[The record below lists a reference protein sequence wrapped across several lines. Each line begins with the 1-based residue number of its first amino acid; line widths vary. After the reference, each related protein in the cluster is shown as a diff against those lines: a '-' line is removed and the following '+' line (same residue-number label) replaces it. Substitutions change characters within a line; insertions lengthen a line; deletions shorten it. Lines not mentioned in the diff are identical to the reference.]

1 MIIRLYLMQVMIMFA
16 IDSLYYFVFKMIN
29 NLTILMAMTL
39 LILPIAL
46 NVVMLYRVITIIK
59 ERNNG

>member
-1 MIIRLYLMQVMIMFA
+1 MIMFA

-46 NVVMLYRVITIIK
+46 NIVMLYRVITIRK

>member
-1 MIIRLYLMQVMIMFA
+1 MIIRLYLMQVIIMFA

-29 NLTILMAMTL
+29 NLTILMAITL

-46 NVVMLYRVITIIK
+46 NVVMLYRVITTIK
-59 ERNNG
+59 ESK